1 MISQNELLKRKLE
14 ESDGTVTQL
23 RQQLRRQQEAYQTAS
38 NRADEVI
45 QRKDEVIQRLTEV
58 NETTS
63 NRANM
68 LDKEG
73 ANLREQ
79 NEKQEDTILIQSDKL
94 KMQEALVRAKCD
106 QIEFQK
112 HLYKADRI
120 SDQMEELDS
129 HLNRMFAQWKAMKV
143 AKGAMSDKCGVCL
156 TAVKDA
162 ANAADPAPDAPD
174 FKWVVFRCGHVACDN
189 CIQQYKMRTC
199 HVCHEPLQDFDPLQ
213 RMGSN
218 FRPAIDLFDEYQKSM
233 DKLRKIQQKIGRFVR

>member
-112 HLYKADRI
+112 HLYKADTI
-120 SDQMEELDS
+120 SDME
-129 HLNRMFAQWKAMKV
+129 
-143 AKGAMSDKCGVCL
+143 
-156 TAVKDA
+156 
-162 ANAADPAPDAPD
+162 
-174 FKWVVFRCGHVACDN
+174 
-189 CIQQYKMRTC
+189 
-199 HVCHEPLQDFDPLQ
+199 
-213 RMGSN
+213 
-218 FRPAIDLFDEYQKSM
+218 
-233 DKLRKIQQKIGRFVR
+233 